1 MWWCSQCDGNLLS
14 SDQCLTE
21 RSLPVLKLVSVALWR
36 RTLSVHLWLC
46 HTLVS
51 NTVPLFC
58 PGPTLSNSPK
68 TTDVAVII
76 QFSTKGFI
84 TRYESIHQSC
94 IKTIDFSRLSKQVMT
109 VKTEMYFRFFWSSMQ
124 SLHAALLFLLLTM
137 LNVFIGFCS
146 FANAF
151 CGWQDTFCLS
161 LSLNGDIC
169 LHCIFIYEMM
179 NRERQSCSSSM
190 N

>member
-1 MWWCSQCDGNLLS
+1 MWWCSRCDGNLLLN
-14 SDQCLTE
+14 DHQCLTE
-21 RSLPVLKLVSVALWR
+21 RSLPVLKLVSVSRWR

-58 PGPTLSNSPK
+58 PCPTLSNSPK

-84 TRYESIHQSC
+84 TRYESIHQSW

-109 VKTEMYFRFFWSSMQ
+109 VKTEMYFRFFWSTMQ

-137 LNVFIGFCS
+137 MERFYW
-146 FANAF
+146 ANAF

-161 LSLNGDIC
+161 LSLNGDIG
-169 LHCIFIYEMM
+169 LHGILINEMM